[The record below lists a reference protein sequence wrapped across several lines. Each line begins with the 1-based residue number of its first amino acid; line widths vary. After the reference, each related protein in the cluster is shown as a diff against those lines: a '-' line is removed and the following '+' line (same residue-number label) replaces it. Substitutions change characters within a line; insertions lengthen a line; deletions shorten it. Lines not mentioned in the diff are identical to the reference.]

1 MLKPRKLRRAARS
14 VGKAIEEGLERV
26 GTATTRGATRQK
38 GRRRNVVTKNDPKT
52 GKLINITRGQRVR
65 RGAGVTAAGTG
76 ATGAAATAASAADK
90 PKKTGTVKRRG
101 GGARA
106 AASKSTARKPMS
118 QADRKAARTGA
129 RKVRAADQATKDA
142 KIKAN
147 TARFQKDIDDLAKAN
162 IRMNKAEKAKKAAT
176 VTKPKPAAPKPAAT
190 AVKPEKKK
198 VKRVGSARKMSK
210 RKFAGG
216 GMASKMSAKGG
227 ARGGKRMPG
236 GMKNGGMAK
245 KGYALGGPATKN
257 KKKSSFPDLTGDG
270 RVTQADILKG
280 RGVIKKKNGG
290 MMKSKGMAKGG
301 AMTKKGMAKGGAAMK
316 KKGYA
321 KGGMAKKGYSKGGA
335 VRRGKPRG
343 VGVALRGYGKA
354 LK

>member
-1 MLKPRKLRRAARS
+1 MLKPRKLRRAARG

-52 GKLINITRGQRVR
+52 GKLVNITRGQRVR

-106 AASKSTARKPMS
+106 AASKSTTRKPMS
-118 QADRKAARTGA
+118 QADRKAARTGV

-227 ARGGKRMPG
+227 ARGGKKMMKDG
-236 GMKNGGMAK
+236 GLAMTTVNGRKVPAFAADGKGPNDLAK
-245 KGYALGGPATKN
+245 
-257 KKKSSFPDLTGDG
+257 
-270 RVTQADILKG
+270 
-280 RGVIKKKNGG
+280 KKKNGG

-343 VGVALRGYGKA
+343 VGAALRGYGKA